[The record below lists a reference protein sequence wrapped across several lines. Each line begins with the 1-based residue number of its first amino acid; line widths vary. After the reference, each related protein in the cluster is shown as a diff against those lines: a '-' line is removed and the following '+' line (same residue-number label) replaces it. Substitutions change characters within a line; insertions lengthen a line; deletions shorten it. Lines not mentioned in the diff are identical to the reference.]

1 MENTSNKYKVSLYPK
16 AYRDLEDIYAYI
28 SNEIL
33 EPVVAKRQIDRIWE
47 ALGTLSIFPYS
58 HQDRLVGRYANKGY
72 KQFIVDNYLVI
83 YRVDEEKKEVFVV
96 TIQYARR
103 DI

>member
-1 MENTSNKYKVSLYPK
+1 M
-16 AYRDLEDIYAYI
+16 
-28 SNEIL
+28 
-33 EPVVAKRQIDRIWE
+33 
-47 ALGTLSIFPYS
+47 
-58 HQDRLVGRYANKGY
+58 GRYANKGY